1 MSIWNLLMKK
11 QKRNDE
17 MSEQELLNV
26 IDIKGNFLYTRDNY
40 VFSYIRISPINLQL
54 WSENE
59 LKEKLLSYT
68 AEFSSEDTCFSF
80 YSISRPIELEGVITN
95 YEKILKKSQDSV
107 QKRII
112 SNTLNYLQSMSS
124 ARRSNRKT
132 NVYNNLEETK

>member
-1 MSIWNLLMKK
+1 MNIWNLLMKK

>member
-1 MSIWNLLMKK
+1 MKILNLLMGKK
-11 QKRNDE
+11 ENKDL
-17 MSEQELLNV
+17 SEQELLNV

-40 VFSYIRISPINLQL
+40 VFTYIRISPINLQL
-54 WSENE
+54 WAEDE

-68 AEFSSEDTCFSF
+68 AEYSSEDTCFSF

-95 YEKILKKSQDSV
+95 YERILRKSQDSI

-124 ARRSNRKT
+124 ARRS
-132 NVYNNLEETK
+132 Y